1 METGS
6 CYGEPGNRRAMAQI
20 WIRALLASDLQG
32 PASDRQEEN
41 LKGDGRSD
49 LSNGCTEP
57 HLGRAA
63 NSRRVVDAGF

>member
-1 METGS
+1 
-6 CYGEPGNRRAMAQI
+6 MARI

-32 PASDRQEEN
+32 PAGDRQEEN
-41 LKGDGRSD
+41 LKGAARLD